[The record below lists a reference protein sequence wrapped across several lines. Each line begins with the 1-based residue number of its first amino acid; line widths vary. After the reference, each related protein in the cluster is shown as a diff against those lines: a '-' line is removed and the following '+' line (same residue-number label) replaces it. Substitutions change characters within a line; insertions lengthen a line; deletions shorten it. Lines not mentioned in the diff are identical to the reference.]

1 MPKLNM
7 EEVAQR
13 LDQSNIS
20 LSIAD
25 GMSDDFPL
33 VYVNPAFCTVTGY
46 DNDQM
51 IGRNC
56 RFLQSDLDNDV
67 PRGVIRDALK
77 KGTAAQAV
85 FLNRRLDGT
94 TFSNLLIIEPLHD
107 REGNITYVVGA
118 QFMLKADTR
127 AEAAEAHGNQ
137 IVREIDKLLDLNE
150 RLRATSRQ
158 ALARSMAA
166 AVRLWMEN

>member
-7 EEVAQR
+7 KEVAQR

-25 GMSDDFPL
+25 GTQDDFPL

-46 DNDQM
+46 DTDQM

-56 RFLQSDLDNDV
+56 RFLQSDLENDA
-67 PRGVIRDALK
+67 PRAVIRDALK
-77 KGTAAQAV
+77 NGTAAQAV
-85 FLNRRLDGT
+85 FQNRRLDGT
-94 TFSNLLIIEPLHD
+94 TFNNLLIIEPLQD
-107 REGNITYVVGA
+107 REGNLAYVVGA
-118 QFMLKADTR
+118 QFLVNAETR
-127 AEAAEAHGNQ
+127 AAAAEAHGNQ

-166 AVRLWMEN
+166 AVRLWMET